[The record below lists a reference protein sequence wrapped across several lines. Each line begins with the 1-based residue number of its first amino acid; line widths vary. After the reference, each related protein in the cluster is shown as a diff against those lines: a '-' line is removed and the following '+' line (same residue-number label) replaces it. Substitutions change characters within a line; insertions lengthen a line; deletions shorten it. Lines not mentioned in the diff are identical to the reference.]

1 VLGQHEPNMTD
12 SGDVLRGVKLKENVR
27 HTVVTVSAKEVV
39 FAFVCLSVSGITRK
53 VFLTNFDESFRSEE
67 CDA

>member
-1 VLGQHEPNMTD
+1 MLGQHEPNMTD

-53 VFLTNFDESFRSEE
+53 VFF
-67 CDA
+67 